1 MKFVPDNW
9 KPRAADTTLV
19 MKNYNITQQEA
30 DRQLEELRD
39 YEFKRDYTDFNRVY
53 RNWFRTADKYDLLKR
68 EHKPRLVEEVSE
80 EQLQKDREDSWAD
93 IKRLRTKWQS

>member
-9 KPRAADTTLV
+9 NPRPEDITWAI
-19 MKNYNITQQEA
+19 NNFNITRQEA

-39 YEFKRDYTDFNRVY
+39 YEFKRHYTDFNRVY
-53 RNWFRTADKYDLLKR
+53 RNWFRTADKHDLLKR

-80 EQLQKDREDSWAD
+80 EQLQKDREASWAD
-93 IKRLRTKWQS
+93 IERLQRHTK